1 MFWKSTYNEF
11 IKIAAKP
18 RSYIG
23 IGAITLIIGIILFAM
38 KLDGMTFISYVTQPF
53 EQSLAFEG
61 NILNGNLI
69 AFIILQMLIIHV
81 PLLIAL
87 VTGDLVSGE
96 GAMGTIRLLLT
107 KPISRTSI
115 LFSKYISGCAYTL
128 VLLLWMA
135 FMALI
140 VGKWLFGSGDLMVL
154 NSNSDGLIV
163 FQEHDIAWRFLC
175 GFGVAYL
182 SLVMV
187 ATLSLTLS
195 CFSDN
200 SIGPIV
206 STMSIIIL
214 FTIIGALDV
223 PSLQKIQPYLFTTH
237 MVSWRN
243 FFEDPLPVK
252 KIIESASIL
261 LFHIVGL
268 LGIAVYKF
276 NRKDI
281 LS

>member
-1 MFWKSTYNEF
+1 MFWKSTYNEL

-23 IGAITLIIGIILFAM
+23 IGAVTLIAGIILFAM
-38 KLDGMTFISYVTQPF
+38 YTDGMNFISFVTKPF
-53 EQSLAFEG
+53 EQTLSFEG

-87 VTGDLVSGE
+87 VTGDLISGE
-96 GAMGTIRLLLT
+96 GAMGTVRLLLT

-115 LFSKYISGCAYTL
+115 LFSKFLAGCAYTF
-128 VLLLWMA
+128 VLLLWLMI
-135 FMALI
+135 LSLV
-140 VGKWLFGSGDLMVL
+140 VGKLLFGTGDLMVL
-154 NSNSDGLIV
+154 DSNGLIV
-163 FQEHDIAWRFLC
+163 LQQHDLAWRFAS
-175 GFGVAYL
+175 GFSLSFL
-182 SLVMV
+182 SLVMI

-195 CFSDN
+195 CFSEN

-206 STMSIIIL
+206 STMAIIIL

-223 PSLQKIQPYLFTTH
+223 PVLQKIQPYLFTNH
-237 MVSWRN
+237 MVAWRN
-243 FFEDPLPVK
+243 FFEDPLPVG
-252 KIIESASIL
+252 KIVKSMVVLIV
-261 LFHIVGL
+261 HIVGL
-268 LGIAVYKF
+268 LSIAVYKF
-276 NRKDI
+276 NKKDI

>member
-11 IKIAAKP
+11 VKIAAKP

-23 IGAITLIIGIILFAM
+23 IGAITLIIVIILFAM
-38 KLDGMTFISYVTQPF
+38 KSDGLSFISFVTAPF

-61 NILNGNLI
+61 AILNGNLI

-115 LFSKYISGCAYTL
+115 LFSKYLAGCAYTL
-128 VLLLWMA
+128 VILLWMA
-135 FMALI
+135 FLALI
-140 VGKWLFGSGDLMVL
+140 VGKWMFGVGDLMVL
-154 NSNSDGLIV
+154 NSDGLIV
-163 FQEHDIAWRFLC
+163 IQQQDLAWRFVC
-175 GFGVAYL
+175 GFAVAYL
-182 SLVMV
+182 SMVMIS
-187 ATLSLTLS
+187 TLSLTLS
-195 CFSDN
+195 CFSEN

-206 STMSIIIL
+206 TTMAIIIL

-223 PSLQKIQPYLFTTH
+223 PSLNKVQPFLFTTH

-243 FFEDPLPVK
+243 FFEDPLPLK
-252 KIIESASIL
+252 KIIESAVIL
-261 LFHIVGL
+261 LVHIVGL
-268 LGIAVYKF
+268 LSVAVYKF